1 MRILITNDDGFYATG
16 IKSLKKIAIAM
27 TTEDNVFIVAPAVN
41 QSAKSRSVSYKT
53 AFDII
58 KKNKNE
64 YVIEGTPTDCVIFAL
79 DHLMK
84 NEKPDI
90 ILSGINWGY
99 NLSEDVF
106 YSGTIAA
113 ALEGADRGILS
124 IALSQAYEDYEQ
136 ELNSYLFAESCGS
149 KICLSLYENFSFN
162 NEKTAFNVNFPAN
175 PQVKYPD
182 CLKITP
188 IGQREKSNFGIDI
201 VHKSQNLYTAKINSI
216 ATNSSSTSDDDYVN
230 CLNGYITISP
240 VSMSIQRERNLEML
254 KKVKF

>member
-1 MRILITNDDGFYATG
+1 MRILITNDDGFNAAG
-16 IKSLKKIAIAM
+16 IKSLKKIALAM
-27 TTEDNVFIVAPAVN
+27 STKDNVFIVAPAVN

-84 NEKPDI
+84 NKKPDI

-124 IALSQAYEDYEQ
+124 IALSQAYEDCEQ
-136 ELNSYLFAESCGS
+136 E
-149 KICLSLYENFSFN
+149 
-162 NEKTAFNVNFPAN
+162 
-175 PQVKYPD
+175 
-182 CLKITP
+182 
-188 IGQREKSNFGIDI
+188 
-201 VHKSQNLYTAKINSI
+201 
-216 ATNSSSTSDDDYVN
+216 
-230 CLNGYITISP
+230 
-240 VSMSIQRERNLEML
+240 
-254 KKVKF
+254 

>member
-1 MRILITNDDGFYATG
+1 MRILITNDDGFDAAG
-16 IKSLKKIAIAM
+16 IKSLKKIALAM
-27 TTEDNVFIVAPAVN
+27 STEDNVFVVAPARN

-58 KKNKNE
+58 KKNSNE
-64 YVIEGTPTDCVIFAL
+64 YSVEGTPTDCIIFAL

-84 NEKPDI
+84 KKKPDI

-106 YSGTIAA
+106 YSGTVAA
-113 ALEGADRGILS
+113 AAEGTDRGILS
-124 IALSQAYEDYEQ
+124 IALSQAYEGTARK
-136 ELNSYLFAESCGS
+136 LNPYLFAETCGS
-149 KICLSLYENFSFN
+149 QLCLSLYENFSN
-162 NEKTAFNVNFPAN
+162 ASEKTVFNVNFPTI

-182 CLKITP
+182 CIKITP

-201 VHKSQNLYTAKINSI
+201 SFKSQNLYTAKIDTV
-216 ATNSSSTSDDDYVN
+216 ATNSSTHPDDDYIN
-230 CLNGYITISP
+230 CSNGYVTVSP
-240 VSMSIQRERNLEML
+240 VSMRNQRENDLEKL